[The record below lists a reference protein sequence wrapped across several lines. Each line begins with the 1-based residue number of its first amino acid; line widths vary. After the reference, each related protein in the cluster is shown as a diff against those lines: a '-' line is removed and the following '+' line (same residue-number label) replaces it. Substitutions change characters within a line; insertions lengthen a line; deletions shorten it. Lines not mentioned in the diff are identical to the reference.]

1 MFTNAYRHVT
11 IAFASPCSR
20 ASAVP
25 SSVGG
30 AWLAIS
36 LSDLARHGRQQ
47 RPQRAETS
55 IDVHRVLQE
64 EDKV

>member
-1 MFTNAYRHVT
+1 MFNQRLQHVT
-11 IAFASPCSR
+11 IAFASPCFR
-20 ASAVP
+20 ASVVP

-47 RPQRAETS
+47 RPQRAETP
-55 IDVHRVLQE
+55 IDMHRVLQE